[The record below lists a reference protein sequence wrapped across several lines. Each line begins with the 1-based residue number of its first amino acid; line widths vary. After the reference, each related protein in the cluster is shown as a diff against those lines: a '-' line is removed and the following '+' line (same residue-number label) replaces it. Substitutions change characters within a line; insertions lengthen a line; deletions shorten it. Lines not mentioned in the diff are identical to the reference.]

1 MSAKT
6 LKSEVVAAAVA
17 TSGCGPEGVEVVEGA
32 EVEQAFGR
40 LEHLYAQLPAMEEKG
55 AALARARSAATVDGL
70 AKAAAYRAAELVRAD
85 ALVTEAEARVS
96 AAEAEGEQAA
106 GEARLALMAAG
117 TQRGLRVGPA
127 QNAEQAL
134 ARALEASPFD
144 TVEEARAAMLPA
156 ESLAALAAEVEAY
169 QAAYAAALAV
179 CQQLEDCEEP
189 EGLEQSTASQP
200 LEGREVPK
208 TPRST
213 RACGALVRRPPTNS
227 ARALPSLRPLPLR
240 AARLPGRL
248 FWSA

>member
-6 LKSEVVAAAVA
+6 LKSEVAAAAVA

-85 ALVTEAEARVS
+85 ALVAEAEARVS

-189 EGLEQSTASQP
+189 EGLEQSTAS
-200 LEGREVPK
+200 
-208 TPRST
+208 
-213 RACGALVRRPPTNS
+213 
-227 ARALPSLRPLPLR
+227 
-240 AARLPGRL
+240 
-248 FWSA
+248 

>member
-6 LKSEVVAAAVA
+6 LKSEVAAAAVA

-85 ALVTEAEARVS
+85 ALVTEVEACVREAEAALARS
-96 AAEAEGEQAA
+96 EAAEGDAAEKAA
-106 GEARLALMAAG
+106 HLGDLRLALMAAG
-117 TQRGLRVGPA
+117 TQRGLKVGPA

-134 ARALEASPFD
+134 ARTLEASPFD
-144 TVEEARAAMLPA
+144 TVEEARAALLPA
-156 ESLAALAAEVEAY
+156 ESLAALSAEVEAY
-169 QAAYAAALAV
+169 QAVYAKALAV

-189 EGLEQSTASQP
+189 EGLEQSTAS
-200 LEGREVPK
+200 
-208 TPRST
+208 
-213 RACGALVRRPPTNS
+213 
-227 ARALPSLRPLPLR
+227 
-240 AARLPGRL
+240 
-248 FWSA
+248 

>member
-6 LKSEVVAAAVA
+6 LKSEVAAAAVA

-70 AKAAAYRAAELVRAD
+70 ALLAAGELAGAD

-144 TVEEARAAMLPA
+144 TVEEAHAAMLPA

-179 CQQLEDCEEP
+179 CQQLEDCEGS
-189 EGLEQSTASQP
+189 EGFEQSATA
-200 LEGREVPK
+200 
-208 TPRST
+208 
-213 RACGALVRRPPTNS
+213 
-227 ARALPSLRPLPLR
+227 
-240 AARLPGRL
+240 
-248 FWSA
+248 

>member
-6 LKSEVVAAAVA
+6 LKSEVAAAAVA

-55 AALARARSAATVDGL
+55 TALARARSAATVDGL

-106 GEARLALMAAG
+106 GEARLARMGAG

-144 TVEEARAAMLPA
+144 TVEEARTALLPA
-156 ESLAALAAEVEAY
+156 ESLAALTAEVEDY
-169 QAAYAAALAV
+169 QAAYVEALAV

-189 EGLEQSTASQP
+189 EGLEQSTAS
-200 LEGREVPK
+200 
-208 TPRST
+208 
-213 RACGALVRRPPTNS
+213 
-227 ARALPSLRPLPLR
+227 
-240 AARLPGRL
+240 
-248 FWSA
+248 

>member
-6 LKSEVVAAAVA
+6 LKSEVAAAAVA

-55 AALARARSAATVDGL
+55 AALARARSAATVAGL
-70 AKAAAYRAAELVRAD
+70 AKAATYRAAELARAD
-85 ALVTEAEARVS
+85 ALVAEA
-96 AAEAEGEQAA
+96 EQAA

-144 TVEEARAAMLPA
+144 TVEEARTALLPA
-156 ESLAALAAEVEAY
+156 ESLAALTAEVEAY

-189 EGLEQSTASQP
+189 EGLEQSTAS
-200 LEGREVPK
+200 
-208 TPRST
+208 
-213 RACGALVRRPPTNS
+213 
-227 ARALPSLRPLPLR
+227 
-240 AARLPGRL
+240 
-248 FWSA
+248 